1 MVNLDAIS
9 PDAMKI
15 AGECLR
21 ATVKGP
27 FFPDWE
33 FQTLIGV
40 ERNVAKIL
48 LDAWPK
54 QSLDDVEFYC
64 AVMASMTNL
73 LGYPHGDDE
82 IWSDYISCPPHRV
95 RDVIEEFKAV
105 DL

>member
-15 AGECLR
+15 AGKC
-21 ATVKGP
+21 
-27 FFPDWE
+27 
-33 FQTLIGV
+33 
-40 ERNVAKIL
+40 
-48 LDAWPK
+48 
-54 QSLDDVEFYC
+54 QSLDNVEFYC
-64 AVMASMTNL
+64 VVIASMSNL
-73 LGYPHGDDE
+73 LGYPHGYDE